1 MVHLLKNILCSHIL
15 SDILMMIFET
25 ICNSE
30 KHLWYKI
37 EWKQV
42 TEIVLEFLEF
52 AAISILMNNDKKN
65 MGRNAFGGSVGRF
78 EVSFSLKNVVTI
90 LIQWIKIKLPKNMLN
105 KFQNLVF
112 PV

>member
-1 MVHLLKNILCSHIL
+1 M
-15 SDILMMIFET
+15 
-25 ICNSE
+25 
-30 KHLWYKI
+30 
-37 EWKQV
+37 

-90 LIQWIKIKLPKNMLN
+90 LIQ
-105 KFQNLVF
+105 
-112 PV
+112 